1 MRKKYYDI
9 VKLSTIKLLNKTF
22 IQITKTNNISIDDFK
37 NSIHIMSNE
46 DGIDSSFLTDLFVDC
61 IELSQHY
68 NDDGLCASG
77 FSNNLWIN
85 NFRYYKKQWLII
97 NKNVPNVVIYAS
109 MKNNNL
115 IYETE

>member
-1 MRKKYYDI
+1 M
-9 VKLSTIKLLNKTF
+9 
-22 IQITKTNNISIDDFK
+22 SIDEFK
-37 NSIHIMSNE
+37 NSIHIMSNDNE
-46 DGIDSSFLTDLFVDC
+46 IDFSFLTDLFVDC

-97 NKNVPNVVIYAS
+97 NKNVPNVVLYAS
-109 MKNNNL
+109 LKNNNL
-115 IYETE
+115 IFDTN